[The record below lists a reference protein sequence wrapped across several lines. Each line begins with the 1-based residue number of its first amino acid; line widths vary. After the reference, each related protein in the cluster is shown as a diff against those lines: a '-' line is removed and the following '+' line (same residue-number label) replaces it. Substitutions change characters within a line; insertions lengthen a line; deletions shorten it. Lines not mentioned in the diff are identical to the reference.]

1 MIFCSQ
7 YWGKGETEPVK
18 RITAVAARAG
28 LAIALLLFA
37 AVSIFPGEVLS
48 LFTTDPLIIE
58 EGVRYL
64 NIIRF
69 TYFFFAVTMILL
81 AALRSVEIVR
91 IAFVLSILAFI
102 FYGVCSPCITGG
114 CGVLSECRS
123 DLQVC
128 SCISGG

>member
-28 LAIALLLFA
+28 LAIVLLLFA

-91 IAFVLSILAFI
+91 IAFVLSILAFFVNCGI
-102 FYGVCSPCITGG
+102 KYVLIYGRFGAPEMGIEGAEGTPCS
-114 CGVLSECRS
+114 
-123 DLQVC
+123 
-128 SCISGG
+128 